1 MIYHKNITEIKENR
15 IETNDAKGVSITTLV
30 DEDQGAKNFF
40 MRIMKIEK
48 EGFSPY
54 HRHEWEHENFILKGE
69 GFLKTEKG
77 KISVKKG
84 DVIYI
89 PPNELHSYINTGN
102 EELEVMCIIPSML

>member
-1 MIYHKNITEIKENR
+1 MIYHKNVTEIKER
-15 IETNDAKGVSITTLV
+15 KIEADDAKGVSIAILV
-30 DEDQGAKNFF
+30 GEDQGAKNFF

-69 GFLKTEKG
+69 GYLKTEKG
-77 KISVKKG
+77 KSPVKKG

>member
-1 MIYHKNITEIKENR
+1 MIFQKNVSEIKENK
-15 IETNDAKGVSITTLV
+15 IEADDAKGVSIKTLIG
-30 DEDQGAKNFF
+30 EDQGAKNFF

-48 EGFSPY
+48 EGFSPC

-77 KISVKKG
+77 KSPVKKG

-89 PPNELHSYINTGN
+89 PPNELHRYINVGN
-102 EELEVMCIIPSML
+102 EDLEVMCIIPSMF